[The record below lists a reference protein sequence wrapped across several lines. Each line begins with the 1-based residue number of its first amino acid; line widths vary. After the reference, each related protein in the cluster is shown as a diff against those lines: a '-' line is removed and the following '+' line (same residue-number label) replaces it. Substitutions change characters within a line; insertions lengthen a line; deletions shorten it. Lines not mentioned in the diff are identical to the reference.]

1 MTNNNSKPVAGA
13 KDGDAQWKGY
23 TLEQLRFQ
31 RALAAIK
38 SEVAKERITVKL
50 GQAKAQ
56 ASSGNVRSLLFGSEV
71 IGRLKTIDYLLIGY
85 KVSKLSYKLWHKFSH
100 RGK

>member
-1 MTNNNSKPVAGA
+1 MTNNNSKPVANG
-13 KDGDAQWKGY
+13 KDGAQWKGY

-38 SEVAKERITVKL
+38 SEVAKERITAKL
-50 GQAKAQ
+50 SQAKAQ
-56 ASSGNVRSLLFGSEV
+56 ASSGNVRSLLFGSDV
-71 IGRLKTIDYLLIGY
+71 IGRLKTVDYLLIGY

>member
-1 MTNNNSKPVAGA
+1 MTNNNSKPVANGN
-13 KDGDAQWKGY
+13 DTAQWKGY

-50 GQAKAQ
+50 AQAKTQ

-71 IGRLKTIDYLLIGY
+71 IGRLKAVDYLLIGY
-85 KVSKLSYKLWHKFSH
+85 KASKLSYKLWHKFSR

>member
-1 MTNNNSKPVAGA
+1 MTNNNSKPAASGNTES
-13 KDGDAQWKGY
+13 QWRGY
-23 TLEQLRFQ
+23 TLEQLRYQ

-38 SEVAKERITVKL
+38 SEVAKERISAKL
-50 GQAKAQ
+50 SLAKEQ

-71 IGRLKTIDYLLIGY
+71 IGRLKAVDYLLIGY

>member
-1 MTNNNSKPVAGA
+1 MTNNNSKPAASG
-13 KDGDAQWKGY
+13 KDETQWKGY

-38 SEVAKERITVKL
+38 SEVAKERIAAKL
-50 GQAKAQ
+50 SQAKEQ
-56 ASSGNVRSLLFGSEV
+56 ASSGNVRSLLFGHEV
-71 IGRLKTIDYLLIGY
+71 IGRLKAVDYLLIGY

>member
-1 MTNNNSKPVAGA
+1 MTNNNSKPAAGA
-13 KDGDAQWKGY
+13 GDTQWKGY
-23 TLEQLRFQ
+23 TLDQLRFQ

-38 SEVAKERITVKL
+38 SEVAKERITAKL
-50 GQAKAQ
+50 SQAKAQ

-85 KVSKLSYKLWHKFSH
+85 KVSKLSYKLWHRFSR